1 MADDIKQ
8 RMNIALVGIRP
19 ADQVLLKGY
28 FRVLLRLDVELNWV
42 AATDKL
48 IDLFMINGEFASAG
62 SVTKLL
68 ELRKGIPVLYVNRD
82 EVGVGGVTKNTLTIP
97 LKQLNLLNDWLIE
110 HIPALTQTGPVAVRA
125 EPEEPPSKRPESLQS
140 AVEMIKTLQTRPN
153 SSFELLEGDRLVAL
167 IDARRQLIWPKGTV
181 TKITPEFRL
190 RSYQGQLPNEA
201 TAKDSTHYLW
211 LLTWHN
217 PDALMP
223 LVNQNHRYKLKY
235 WAKPPIALRRD
246 LLHVMTAI
254 EKDALTINQ
263 IAQQANVSVLTA
275 KKALT
280 ALLVS
285 GHLTDDSYRSLTYLV
300 EQESKADIVMTSQVE
315 RPTVQVQPQ
324 AQSQEQDEKTS
335 FLSRL
340 RRKLGI

>member
-1 MADDIKQ
+1 MSDDIKR

-42 AATDKL
+42 AATDKQ
-48 IDLFMINGEFASAG
+48 IDLFMIHGEFSSAG

-68 ELRKGIPVLYVNRD
+68 ESRKSIPVLYVNRD
-82 EVGVGGVTKNTLTIP
+82 EAGVGGVTKNTLTIP
-97 LKQLNLLNDWLIE
+97 LKQLNLLNDWLME
-110 HIPALTQTGPVAVRA
+110 NIPALTQTGPVAVRTETEGA
-125 EPEEPPSKRPESLQS
+125 PTKRPESLQS
-140 AVEMIKTLQTRPN
+140 AVEMIKTLQARPN
-153 SSFELLEGDRLVAL
+153 NSFELLEGDRLVAL
-167 IDARRQLIWPKGTV
+167 IDARRQLIWPKGAV
-181 TKITPEFRL
+181 TKISPEFRL
-190 RSYQGQLPNEA
+190 RTYQGQLPDEA

-217 PDALMP
+217 PDALIP
-223 LVNQNHRYKLKY
+223 LINHDNRYKLKY
-235 WAKPPIALRRD
+235 WAKPPMALRRD
-246 LLHVMTAI
+246 LLHIMTAL
-254 EKDALTINQ
+254 EKDALTVNQ
-263 IAQQANVSVLTA
+263 VAQQANVSVLTA

-300 EQESKADIVMTSQVE
+300 ERETKVDIVMTSQVE
-315 RPTVQVQPQ
+315 PPIVQTQP
-324 AQSQEQDEKTS
+324 QEQDEKSS